1 MGWILIGV
9 KMMLK
14 KARFYSTDKQNE
26 WVKRVVTNGTNEEDK
41 KKTLILTVFFD
52 QIQQSR
58 EYCCEIKI
66 LIYKH
71 GMKREVNF

>member
-1 MGWILIGV
+1 M
-9 KMMLK
+9 
-14 KARFYSTDKQNE
+14 
-26 WVKRVVTNGTNEEDK
+26 VTNGTNEEDK

-52 QIQQSR
+52 QIQQSCQ
-58 EYCCEIKI
+58 YCCEIKI

>member
-1 MGWILIGV
+1 MV
-9 KMMLK
+9 P
-14 KARFYSTDKQNE
+14 D
-26 WVKRVVTNGTNEEDK
+26 GTNDEDR

-52 QIQQSR
+52 QIQQSCQ
-58 EYCCEIKI
+58 YCCEIKI